1 MPRRLAHLVVVLV
14 AIATLGGAFGAV
26 PSAATGT
33 CNPGGGGDGSAS
45 SPFLIANAAQLG
57 VLSSTPNACASG
69 GYRYLQTA
77 DIALT
82 GVFTPIGPDATPFT
96 GVYDGGGHTITG
108 LYVDQTAVGM
118 FKGLFGLINGGTVRN
133 LTISGARIIG
143 ISPQYAIVAGYAY
156 SGSLIENVTVIDS
169 SVSSYGA
176 SQNMGG
182 IVGYLQASTIRNARV
197 AGLSI
202 AIATSN
208 DNIGGIAGGMY
219 NGAVIE
225 RSSADVSISGSGYR
239 VGGIAGYVSF
249 NSTITDSYARG
260 AVAGSNSV
268 GGLVG
273 MFISPG
279 TSVITRSYSTV
290 RPTATGVAGG
300 FVARDSS
307 PAATP
312 AVASFWDTTTSGQ
325 ATSVNGAVGKTTSEL
340 KDAATFSNAGWSIAA
355 NWDASR
361 TWGICARANDG
372 YPFLTAAYTAATEPC
387 TDRTVS
393 ATTAAA
399 SAAAATS
406 TTLSTRNARVIG
418 NTIVTQVTLPSA
430 GRVVQT
436 GGVQLARA
444 GFVDSEDEE
453 YEYRFEPRATMLVAC
468 STSRT
473 VKTARVVTLRC
484 ALNARTLRYVTKRAA
499 VIRLVTTFTPTS
511 GTRLWSSTA
520 VALPKR
526 TAKPSGS
533 GAASSVTG

>member
-1 MPRRLAHLVVVLV
+1 MRRVSVILAVLLATVVVGGS
-14 AIATLGGAFGAV
+14 LG
-26 PSAATGT
+26 AATSSAIGT
-33 CNPGGGGDGSAS
+33 CNPGGGGDGSAA
-45 SPFLIANAAQLG
+45 SPFLIANATQLG
-57 VLSSTPNACASG
+57 VVSSTPNACANG

-82 GVFTPIGPDATPFT
+82 GVFTPIGPDSAPFN

-118 FKGLFGLINGGTVRN
+118 FKGLFGILNGGTVRN
-133 LTISGARIIG
+133 LTLSGATIIG
-143 ISPQYAIVAGYAY
+143 ISPQYAIVAGYAH

-169 SVSSYGA
+169 SVSSYGV

-197 AGLSI
+197 TGLSI

-225 RSSADVSISGSGYR
+225 RSSADVSVSGSGYR

-249 NSTITDSYARG
+249 NSTITDAYARG

-273 MFISPG
+273 TFISPG

-300 FVARDSS
+300 FVARDST

-312 AVASFWDTTTSGQ
+312 AVASFWDTTASGQ
-325 ATSVNGAVGKTTSEL
+325 ATSANGAVGKTTAEL
-340 KDAATFSNAGWSIAA
+340 TSAATFSDAGWSIASG
-355 NWDASR
+355 WDANR

-372 YPFLTAAYTAATEPC
+372 YPFLTGAYTAATEPC
-387 TDRTVS
+387 TDRTPAATAS
-393 ATTAAA
+393 ATP
-399 SAAAATS
+399 AATVAS
-406 TTLSTRNARVIG
+406 TTLTTRNARVVG
-418 NTIVTQVTLPSA
+418 NTIVSQVTLPAA
-430 GRVVQT
+430 GKVVQT
-436 GGVQLARA
+436 GGVQLARV
-444 GFVDSEDEE
+444 GYVDSEEDE

-473 VKTARVVTLRC
+473 VTAARVVTLRC
-484 ALNARTLRYVTKRAA
+484 PLNRRTLRYITKRAA
-499 VIRLVTTFTPTS
+499 VIRLITTFTPTS
-511 GTRLWSSTA
+511 GTRLSSSTA

-526 TAKPSGS
+526 TLRP
-533 GAASSVTG
+533 AATTAPDVTG